1 MSNHW
6 HTRFQDEN
14 FVYGTEPNVF
24 FIGNTEETSI
34 IWGCFGDCWRWAW
47 IGLENPL
54 MDVPSSA
61 MGDRIFN
68 TGDEVSFHINE
79 KNAVKIADERYY
91 DFKIRNEAKALSN
104 FRMVSF
110 SEVWM
115 AFGL

>member
-24 FIGNTEETSI
+24 LSEIQKKLQLS
-34 IWGCFGDCWRWAW
+34 GDALA
-47 IGLENPL
+47 IAEGEAELEWKNPL

-79 KNAVKIADERYY
+79 KNAVKIGDER
-91 DFKIRNEAKALSN
+91 
-104 FRMVSF
+104 
-110 SEVWM
+110 
-115 AFGL
+115 

>member
-24 FIGNTEETSI
+24 LSEIQKKLQLS
-34 IWGCFGDCWRWAW
+34 GDALA
-47 IGLENPL
+47 IAKGEAELEWKNLL

-79 KNAVKIADERYY
+79 KNAVKIGDER
-91 DFKIRNEAKALSN
+91 
-104 FRMVSF
+104 
-110 SEVWM
+110 
-115 AFGL
+115 